1 MRVIHVAGARPNF
14 MKIAPLME
22 AVVHYNREHTQR
34 PMEQFL
40 VHTGQHYDEPM
51 SKLFFD
57 ELGISKPDVNLEVGS
72 ASHARQTAE
81 IMKRFEPVV
90 EQWRPD
96 VVSVVGDVN
105 STAACAMTAAKM
117 GIRTAHVEAGLRS
130 HDREMPEEIN
140 RLVTDAL
147 SDFLFATSRGACENL
162 RREGIPDEKIFFVG
176 NTMID
181 TLMRHRELARRP
193 AFLDGRSMGQFAVV
207 TLHRPSNVDQP
218 RVFEEIL
225 DAFEELGKRI
235 PIIFSV
241 HPRTR
246 DMAEKFGLLERMERQ
261 ENLTLTDPLGYLEFL
276 YLLAHASFAMT
287 DSGGIQEETTALGIP
302 CLTIRENTERPE
314 TVKEG
319 TNVLVGAN
327 HARIVREGEA
337 ILEGRGKRG
346 RIPEKWDGRAAQR
359 IVRVL
364 AELAD

>member
-22 AVVHYNREHTQR
+22 AVVHYNQEHARR
-34 PMEQFL
+34 PIEQFL
-40 VHTGQHYDEPM
+40 VHTGQHYDDPM

-57 ELGISKPDVNLEVGS
+57 DLSIPKPDVNLEVGS
-72 ASHARQTAE
+72 ASHAQQTAE

-96 VVSVVGDVN
+96 VISVVGDVN
-105 STAACAMTAAKM
+105 STAACALTAAKM
-117 GIRTAHVEAGLRS
+117 GVQTAHVEAGLRS
-130 HDREMPEEIN
+130 RDREMPEEIN

-162 RREGIPDEKIFFVG
+162 RREGIPDEKIFFAG

-193 AFLDGRSMGQFAVV
+193 AFLDGRPVDQFAVV
-207 TLHRPSNVDQP
+207 TLHRPSNVDRP

-246 DMAEKFGLLERMERQ
+246 DMAKKFGLLERMELQ
-261 ENLTLTDPLGYLEFL
+261 ENLILADPLGYLEFL

-287 DSGGIQEETTALGIP
+287 DSGGIQEETTVLGVP

-314 TVKEG
+314 TVEEG
-319 TNVLVGAN
+319 TNVLVGPN
-327 HARIVREGEA
+327 RERIVREGEA
-337 ILEGRGKRG
+337 ILEGHGKRG
-346 RIPEKWDGRAAQR
+346 RIPEKWDGHAAER
-359 IVRVL
+359 ILKVLVRC
-364 AELAD
+364 E

>member
-22 AVVHYNREHTQR
+22 AVVHYNQEHARR
-34 PMEQFL
+34 PIEQFL
-40 VHTGQHYDEPM
+40 VHTGQHYDDPM

-57 ELGISKPDVNLEVGS
+57 DLSIPKPDVNLEVGS
-72 ASHARQTAE
+72 ASHAQQTAE

-96 VVSVVGDVN
+96 VISVVGDVN
-105 STAACAMTAAKM
+105 STAACALTAAKM

-130 HDREMPEEIN
+130 RDREMPEEIN

-147 SDFLFATSRGACENL
+147 SDFLFTTSRGACENL
-162 RREGIPDEKIFFVG
+162 RQEGIPDEKIFFAG

-193 AFLDGRSMGQFAVV
+193 AF
-207 TLHRPSNVDQP
+207 
-218 RVFEEIL
+218 
-225 DAFEELGKRI
+225 
-235 PIIFSV
+235 

-246 DMAEKFGLLERMERQ
+246 DMAKKFGLLERMELQ
-261 ENLTLTDPLGYLEFL
+261 ENLILADPLGYLEFL

-287 DSGGIQEETTALGIP
+287 DSGGIQEETTVLGVP

-314 TVKEG
+314 TVEEG
-319 TNVLVGAN
+319 TNVLVGPN
-327 HARIVREGEA
+327 RERIVREGEA
-337 ILEGRGKRG
+337 ILEGHGKRG
-346 RIPEKWDGRAAQR
+346 RIPEKWDGHAAER
-359 IVRVL
+359 ILKVLVRC
-364 AELAD
+364 E